1 MGHIHRSNDLS
12 QLFNFRRMKKKKPK
26 ADKEDKD
33 KEKKIPANTDENK
46 ACEANGSDDRFDFGG
61 LPHRDLKKNLGCG

>member
-1 MGHIHRSNDLS
+1 
-12 QLFNFRRMKKKKPK
+12 MKKKKPK
-26 ADKEDKD
+26 PDKEDKD